1 MKAKVTLI
9 GFLILTIIITNC
21 NQKGKPKNFDY
32 GHAENNKYLNSFF
45 GLELTFPDNW
55 IVQTK
60 EQTENL
66 SKMGKEV
73 IAGDDKNLKAALS
86 ASEVNSAN
94 LLAVFQYEVGS
105 AVEYNPSFMLV
116 AENISNAPGIKT
128 GSDYL
133 FQARKLLKQSQVQYS
148 YIDDEFKKEIINN
161 QEFYTMN
168 CSIDYMGYKI
178 NQVYYSTIREGF
190 CLSTIISFIN
200 DEQKNNLERII
211 NSMNFEK

>member
-1 MKAKVTLI
+1 MKAKLNLI
-9 GFLILTIIITNC
+9 GLLILTLVMTGC
-21 NQKGKPKNFDY
+21 NQTGKLKNFDY
-32 GHAENNKYLNSFF
+32 GHTEKNKYYNSFF
-45 GLELTFPDNW
+45 GLDLTLPDNW

-66 SKMGKEV
+66 TKMGKDLV
-73 IAGDDKNLKAALS
+73 AGDDKNFKALIN

-94 LLAVFQYEVGS
+94 LLALFQYEVGA

-116 AENISNAPGIKT
+116 AENLKSAPGIKT

-133 FQARKLLKQSQVQYS
+133 FQSRKLLKQSQIQYS
-148 YIDDEFKKEIINN
+148 YIDDEFTKEVINN
-161 QEFYTMN
+161 QEFYVMN

-178 NQVYYSTIREGF
+178 NQVYYSTLKDGF
-190 CLSTIISFIN
+190 CLSAIISFIN
-200 DEQKNNLERII
+200 DEQKNNLEKIL

>member
-1 MKAKVTLI
+1 MKAKVNLI
-9 GFLILTIIITNC
+9 GFLILTLIMASCNTNE
-21 NQKGKPKNFDY
+21 KAKNFDY
-32 GHAENNKYLNSFF
+32 GHTENNKYLNSFF
-45 GLELTFPDNW
+45 GLEIILPDNW

-66 SKMGKEV
+66 SKMGKEIV
-73 IAGDDKNLKAALS
+73 AGDNKNLKAVIN

-105 AVEYNPSFMLV
+105 PVDYNPSFVLV
-116 AENISNAPGIKT
+116 TENLKNSPGTKT

-133 FQARKLLKQSQVQYS
+133 FQVRKLLKQSQVQYS

-168 CSIDYMGYKI
+168 CSIDYMGYTI
-178 NQVYYSTIREGF
+178 NQVYYSMIKDGF
-190 CLSTIISFIN
+190 CLSAIISFIN
-200 DEQKNNLERII
+200 NEQKNNLQKIV
-211 NSMNFEK
+211 NSMNFNK